1 MATIT
6 RKQVTLAALALAVT
20 LKATLGFAGGVVR
33 AGLRG
38 AEPSAGKAA
47 SAQPSAFEG
56 LLPAA
61 GALAVGAS
69 AIALRRS
76 SASSSKGW
84 SPVALRA
91 TRVEWFRKVR
101 RIRCGDRAVFDV
113 TVKKPMGLVL
123 EYLPDKKGG
132 MRGVGVS
139 EIVKDGNGYE
149 LNRKVCVTE
158 EDEGMWILEGD
169 RIIAVNGIETVDAS
183 IEDIARLVGES
194 PDDSVVLTLCRNTR
208 LGPIKVVVLPEGEF
222 ATVRRNSRLSSA
234 VEFAKGKEHQVWLHR
249 WLVRNLLAPRAC
261 HRLALQAV
269 LRPHHHGLGQR
280 DADGALPQAGK
291 GRRRHAPLTPRAMR
305 ECLTEQRN
313 CTRASR
319 FSEAW
324 RV

>member
-1 MATIT
+1 MSRYLSTPLFGEIDAEMNEAELELSKSTPSAGSTSSPERWGVEDSKGSEQRSEISIRQAPGFREADLALKALSGTGRLQTKSKTYKRGMATIT

-101 RIRCGDRAVFDV
+101 RISGDRAVFDV

-123 EYLPDKKGG
+123 EYLPDKKG
-132 MRGVGVS
+132 
-139 EIVKDGNGYE
+139 
-149 LNRKVCVTE
+149 
-158 EDEGMWILEGD
+158 D
-169 RIIAVNGIETVDAS
+169 R
-183 IEDIARLVGES
+183 
-194 PDDSVVLTLCRNTR
+194 
-208 LGPIKVVVLPEGEF
+208 
-222 ATVRRNSRLSSA
+222 
-234 VEFAKGKEHQVWLHR
+234 VW
-249 WLVRNLLAPRAC
+249 V
-261 HRLALQAV
+261 
-269 LRPHHHGLGQR
+269 
-280 DADGALPQAGK
+280 
-291 GRRRHAPLTPRAMR
+291 
-305 ECLTEQRN
+305 
-313 CTRASR
+313 
-319 FSEAW
+319 
-324 RV
+324 